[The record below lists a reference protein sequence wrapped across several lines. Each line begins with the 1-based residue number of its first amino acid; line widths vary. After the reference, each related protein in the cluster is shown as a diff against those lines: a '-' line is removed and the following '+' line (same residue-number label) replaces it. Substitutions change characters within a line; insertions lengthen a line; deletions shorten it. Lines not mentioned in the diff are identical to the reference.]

1 MNATCA
7 NSKMRSLSGGL
18 VLDVATG
25 AGEFIRVMM
34 RLFKDYNRFVGIDS
48 SDRALES
55 ARKAYTDEPVTF
67 EAMDASKMDFEDN
80 SFDTVAIS
88 NSLHHLS
95 DRDDVLGEMLRV
107 LRPGGNFIVR
117 EMIRDGEQSPAQ
129 MNHVDLHHWW
139 AKIDTILGISHQP
152 TYTAKQLEA
161 IMRGLPL
168 EKIEKFEF
176 NLPVDEQQQAEIVER
191 MTKMIDPYIDRIQEH
206 PDYAILKEE
215 GEELKSRLQDS
226 GFAPATTIFHFGVK

>member
-7 NSKMRSLSGGL
+7 NSKMRSLSGGK

-34 RLFKDYNRFVGIDS
+34 RLFADYEEFVGIDS
-48 SDRALES
+48 SDRAL
-55 ARKAYTDEPVTF
+55 AAAKKAFADDPVTF
-67 EAMDASKMDFEDN
+67 EAMDASKMAYIDGA
-80 SFDTVAIS
+80 FDTVAIS

-139 AKIDTILGISHQP
+139 AKIDTILDIHHQP
-152 TYTAKQLEA
+152 TYTAEQLEA
-161 IMRGLPL
+161 IMRALPL
-168 EKIEKFEF
+168 DKLEKFEF
-176 NLPVDEQQQAEIVER
+176 NLPVDDNQQAEIVER
-191 MTKMIDPYIDRIQEH
+191 MTKMIDPYVDRVQDHSE
-206 PDYAILKEE
+206 YASLKQE
-215 GEELKSRLQDS
+215 GEELKSRLRKS
-226 GFAPATTIFHFGVK
+226 GFAPATTVFYFGVK